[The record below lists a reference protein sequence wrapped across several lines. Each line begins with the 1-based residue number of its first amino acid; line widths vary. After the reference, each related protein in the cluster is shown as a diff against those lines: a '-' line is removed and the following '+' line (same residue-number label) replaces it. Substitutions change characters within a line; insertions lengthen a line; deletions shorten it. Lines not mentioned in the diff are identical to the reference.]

1 MTTGEKIAKC
11 RKEKGLTQE
20 QLAQAMGVTRQAVS
34 RWEGDIA
41 FPETDNLTK
50 MCRLFGVSCDWL
62 LNYDGEPPQAAQEEK
77 SGVFTFDLKSLH
89 FEYKSKAHWGK
100 LPLVHINIGIGR
112 VAKGVFSLGLVSVG
126 LVSVGVV
133 SLGLI
138 AFGSVC
144 LALLAFGAL
153 SAGLI
158 AFGGAAFGIIA
169 LGGLAIG
176 LFSMGGGAIGLFAC
190 GGYASGTFV
199 AVGDVAVGGI
209 AFGDTSARGSVLSVL
224 IPEYESMKEVIADKF
239 EEIPKIWSV
248 FASWSRSL
256 AESFMKT

>member
-1 MTTGEKIAKC
+1 MTTGEKITKC

-20 QLAQAMGVTRQAVS
+20 QLAQALGVTRQAVS

-50 MCRLFGVSCDWL
+50 MSRLFGVSCDWL
-62 LNYDGEPPQAAQEEK
+62 LNYDGELPKTAQEEK
-77 SGVFTFDLKSLH
+77 NGVFTFDLNSLY

-112 VAKGVFSLGLVSVG
+112 VAKGVFALGLVSTG
-126 LVSVGVV
+126 LVSVGVL
-133 SLGLI
+133 SFGLL
-138 AFGSVC
+138 AFGSIC
-144 LALLAFGAL
+144 LGLLAFGAL
-153 SAGLI
+153 SAGAI
-158 AFGGAAFGIIA
+158 AFGGAALGIIA

-190 GGYASGTFV
+190 GGYALGAFV

-209 AFGDTSARGSVLSVL
+209 AFGDTSAHGSALSVL
-224 IPEYESMKEVIADKF
+224 IPEYESMKEVIAQKF

-248 FASWSRSL
+248 FTAWSRSL
-256 AESFMKT
+256 ADFFMKT